1 MSFSGSSRIL
11 DYDAIY
17 DETHSHRPGC
27 VDIKMA
33 VISRRYRRVRF
44 FRGSDGGKSRQSYF
58 AQIYINDLPST
69 ILYSSADT
77 LLSQVGAR
85 NHSKDPSEQTGND
98 DGPSLSAGLGTI
110 SSLFIGTNSTLGS
123 SE

>member
-1 MSFSGSSRIL
+1 MPQHDRL
-11 DYDAIY
+11 D
-17 DETHSHRPGC
+17 SHRPGR
-27 VDIKMA
+27 VDIKMS
-33 VISRRYRRVRF
+33 VIARRYRRVRF
-44 FRGSDGGKSRQSYF
+44 FRGGNGGKSLQSHF
-58 AQIYINDLPST
+58 GRIYINDVPST